1 MKKSKIY
8 RTDVHFGYEVPKYD
22 TNDIFDKAITTEK
35 LDEGAVEWKNLSGD
49 VQNIIASREEG
60 GVALSND
67 WGDSELIG
75 ITQKKLTEAHEEIL
89 EIVGSGIGELGTVI
103 TNEEMDEV
111 LGGDPPVYLV
121 DANGNAVL
129 DEQGKP
135 VEII

>member
-35 LDEGAVEWKNLSGD
+35 LVDKAVTSEKMDEGAVDWKNLSGD

-60 GVALSND
+60 GVALSDD

-75 ITQKKLTEAHEEIL
+75 ITQKKLTEEHERL
-89 EIVGSGIGELGTVI
+89 GSVI

-111 LGGDPPVYLV
+111 LDGDPPVYLV

-135 VEII
+135 IEII